1 MVTTRKYIG
10 IIDDERDLMELFC
23 EALRSHSFEPKGFTD
38 PLEAINYLT
47 THHQEFLMIL
57 TDIRIPE
64 MNGFQL
70 TKLMKQMDE
79 EIKIICMSAFDIHD
93 NDLIEIGMDEFLN
106 KPIHIDRLI
115 KVITDHILAKQIQ

>member
-1 MVTTRKYIG
+1 M
-10 IIDDERDLMELFC
+10 
-23 EALRSHSFEPKGFTD
+23 
-38 PLEAINYLT
+38 T

-57 TDIRIPE
+57 TDIRMPE